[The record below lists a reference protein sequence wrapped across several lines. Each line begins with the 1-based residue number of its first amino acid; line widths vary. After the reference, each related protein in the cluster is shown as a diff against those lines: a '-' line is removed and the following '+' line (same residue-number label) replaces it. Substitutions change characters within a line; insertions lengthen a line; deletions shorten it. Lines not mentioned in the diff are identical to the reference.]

1 MCICGRQLVGGQV
14 GLLTPCSLPVN
25 CHCRTSDTGNTPW
38 LPIHA
43 QIKECDGSLVQMCLL
58 YLCCYTHNWK
68 TLPKLADQGVR
79 RHPGA
84 DGGHAGAVPGA
95 PLYLLLRG
103 ALHSAG
109 LSAMLLRAF
118 PLRRF
123 FCDLFW

>member
-38 LPIHA
+38 LPLHA
-43 QIKECDGSLVQMCLL
+43 QIKECDGILVQMEDMLGRF
-58 YLCCYTHNWK
+58 
-68 TLPKLADQGVR
+68 QVR
-79 RHPGA
+79 RCICCFVARYILPS
-84 DGGHAGAVPGA
+84 
-95 PLYLLLRG
+95 
-103 ALHSAG
+103 SAG
-109 LSAMLLRAF
+109 LSAMLLGAF